1 MKTKIITWL
10 ITIAAFLD
18 LAYGVIVE
26 NSGLLAE
33 VGVSPKITKTI
44 LVLGLLWNAFSKQ
57 LKLTSTPKE

>member
-18 LAYGVIVE
+18 LVYGVIVE

-33 VGVSPKITKTI
+33 IGVSPKVTKII
-44 LVLGLLWNAFSKQ
+44 LVLGLLWNAFSKKLE
-57 LKLTSTPKE
+57 LKPTE

>member
-33 VGVSPKITKTI
+33 IGVSPKVTKII
-44 LVLGLLWNAFSKQ
+44 LILGLLWNAFSKKLE
-57 LKLTSTPKE
+57 LKPTE